1 MKISWIEKLH
11 DHDVKIENLLLFQ
24 GIELHQ
30 DQLED
35 LIGIYD
41 NEELSHLLGDE
52 ELFRDK
58 SDRDIH
64 DYFDECLLG
73 ALIAEVHTPVKKPF
87 GRNNALSWSWGLT
100 THTLVFAKDMNELVK
115 KSCEW
120 AKKKEEEFRK
130 GFERGKKD
138 GETHSVEKDNA

>member
-1 MKISWIEKLH
+1 MDYAEKL
-11 DHDVKIENLLLFQ
+11 DEHDVKIETLLLYQ
-24 GIELHQ
+24 GTELHQ

-52 ELFRDK
+52 ELFRDS

-64 DYFDECLLG
+64 DYFDKCLMG

-87 GRNNALSWSWGLT
+87 GRNNAMSWSWGT
-100 THTLVFAKDMNELVK
+100 CTITLIVAKDMDELVK

-120 AKKKEEEFRK
+120 ADKKEDEFRK
-130 GFERGKKD
+130 GFEKEKKD
-138 GETHSVEKDNA
+138 ER